1 MMNIKKLILTFCLC
15 FVFYPL
21 QAQKNF
27 DELTLEEKIGQ
38 TLFVYADIN
47 NAERF
52 KTPIQ
57 QGQVGGILIQWG
69 NYSKEETKEFINKL
83 QGWAK
88 ESQNKIPLLIAI
100 DYEGGTVYSPRTLG
114 LPFLL
119 SNMLIAAANNYEDT
133 QTMFYIIAQEL
144 KNLGIHINFSPV
156 VDVNVNPNNPIIGIR
171 SFGSDKEIVS
181 SMGKAIIDGLQKGGI
196 VSVAK
201 HFPGH
206 GETSIDTHKTLAIF
220 NGSKKEFY
228 DVHLYPFKQAIEANV
243 KGIMTA
249 HIRYPFLDN
258 RLATYSP
265 VILTDLLKKQLGFK
279 GIIFT
284 DGLDMKGALLDDIS
298 KAAALSIKAGAD
310 VALIAREPAPKAIQ
324 AIKQRVPPARINE
337 AAKKVYNLKKEL
349 NLFSETPNFSDDEV
363 NKAFE
368 YFAKRIT
375 NQAVTL
381 VKNEDNL
388 IPYKTEKSKPKL
400 CAVFFA
406 PTRFANQLTYFVKPF
421 LEKNFEVS
429 YYNASLNPKQ
439 KDFDRA
445 ISCVSEKDLVVI
457 GSLQWANK
465 ELPSQKQIID
475 ELFKLNKNIIL
486 LSLMSPYDIKNY
498 QQAKT
503 VMALYGINKFSATTA
518 AEIIMGQKQAQG
530 NLPISF

>member
-1 MMNIKKLILTFCLC
+1 MNIKKLLFTLCLC
-15 FVFYPL
+15 FVFCPL

-52 KTPIQ
+52 KLPIQ
-57 QGQVGGILIQWG
+57 RGLVGGVLIQWG
-69 NYSKEETKEFINKL
+69 NYSKEETKKFINKL

-88 ESQNKIPLLIAI
+88 ESPNKIPLLIAI

-119 SNMLIAAANNYEDT
+119 SNMLMAAANNYEDT
-133 QTMFYIIAQEL
+133 QTMFYIIAQEF

-156 VDVNVNPNNPIIGIR
+156 VDVNINPNNPIIGIR
-171 SFGSDKEIVS
+171 SFGSDKETVS
-181 SMGKAIIDGLQKGGI
+181 SMGKAIINGLQKGGV

-220 NGSKKEFY
+220 KGSEQEFY
-228 DVHLYPFKQAIEANV
+228 NIHLYPFKQAIDANV

-258 RLATYSP
+258 KLATYSP
-265 VILTDLLKKQLGFK
+265 VILTDLLRRQLGFK
-279 GIIFT
+279 GLIFT

-310 VALIAREPAPKAIQ
+310 VALIAREQPQKAIR
-324 AIKQRVPPARINE
+324 AIKERVTSARIND
-337 AAKKVYNLKKEL
+337 AASKVYNLKKEL
-349 NLFSETPNFSDDEV
+349 NLFSETSNSTDNKVD
-363 NKAFE
+363 KAFE
-368 YFAKRIT
+368 FFAKKIT

-388 IPYKTEKSKPKL
+388 IPYKNEETKPKL

-421 LEKNFEVS
+421 LEQNFEVN
-429 YYNASLNPKQ
+429 YYNAALNPKQ
-439 KDFDRA
+439 KDFERA
-445 ISCVSEKDLVVI
+445 KSCALNKDLVVI

-465 ELPSQKQIID
+465 EISSQKQIID
-475 ELFKLNKNIIL
+475 DLIKLNKNTIL
-486 LSLMSPYDIKNY
+486 LSLMSPYDIRNY
-498 QQAKT
+498 PQAKT
-503 VMALYGINKFSATTA
+503 VLALYGVNKFSATTA
-518 AEIIMGQKQAQG
+518 AEIIMGQKRAQG